1 MVRQRDD
8 DWMMIVKWTLYAMI
22 NAEELGITSKNIDEA
37 LKSKKP
43 DVMRLV
49 GTEGT
54 YGEDLGLTKDWAA
67 RIIRH
72 VGNYGEVYE
81 RNVGAEFETEDSARA
96 ELALEQWRHP
106 VRPANKISCQPRP
119 PILSE
124 VQHRQGRKTAG
135 HGSRAARQGAVIG
148 SCIAPQ
154 VATHLALPR
163 SIICWLGPSP

>member
-22 NAEELGITSKNIDEA
+22 NAEELGVTSKNIDEA

-49 GTEGT
+49 GTEGS
-54 YGEDLGLTKDWAA
+54 YGEDLGLTKDWAV

-81 RNVGAEFETEDSARA
+81 RNVGSGIEAR
-96 ELALEQWRHP
+96 RF
-106 VRPANKISCQPRP
+106 
-119 PILSE
+119 
-124 VQHRQGRKTAG
+124 
-135 HGSRAARQGAVIG
+135 RAASTSSGAPAASSTRRRSVGSAQRDGTTVIACNG
-148 SCIAPQ
+148 SGSG
-154 VATHLALPR
+154 VR
-163 SIICWLGPSP
+163 